1 MEEAHGK
8 YLSQQMTYYFK
19 RIEQINIEI
28 KNHRES
34 IDAAKEIEFVNLTN
48 TLKDREVKLQVLKD
62 KVQKFKLEEQ

>member
-1 MEEAHGK
+1 
-8 YLSQQMTYYFK
+8 MTYYFK

-62 KVQKFKLEEQ
+62 KV